1 MPPGGPR
8 SKGRPRAV
16 RAWYDGEDI
25 GQNDLHGVE
34 AARIRLLAGGSWRRP
49 GSVLRM
55 KRRSR
60 KWRLGLAAVAVTL
73 AAAGAIALT
82 QPLWTFDL
90 AVRAA
95 PGILWR
101 VDTSEPLVA
110 LTFDDGPAPGHTSVV
125 LDLLARHEARATFF
139 MLGERAEAHPALVE
153 AVRERGHE
161 IGNHGFADRRTVRLS
176 GDELLAD
183 LRRTDE
189 MLQLQGPERLYRPPS
204 GLITPSQLALVREH
218 GYRCVL
224 GSAYPFDPAHPPS
237 AYIRWLVVKNLAPGV
252 IVVLHDG
259 IPDPSR
265 TLAVLDDILAAGRGK
280 GLRFVTVS
288 ELLGSG

>member
-1 MPPGGPR
+1 MT
-8 SKGRPRAV
+8 
-16 RAWYDGEDI
+16 
-25 GQNDLHGVE
+25 
-34 AARIRLLAGGSWRRP
+34 
-49 GSVLRM
+49 
-55 KRRSR
+55 RRSR
-60 KWRLGLAAVAVTL
+60 RWRLGLAAVAATIAVV
-73 AAAGAIALT
+73 GAVALG

-90 AVRAA
+90 IARAA
-95 PGILWR
+95 PGILFR
-101 VDTSEPLVA
+101 VETSEPLAA

-139 MLGERAEAHPALVE
+139 MIGERAEAHPDLLK

-161 IGNHGFADRRTVRLS
+161 IGNHAFTGRRTVRLS
-176 GDELLAD
+176 EDELLAD

-189 MLQLQGPERLYRPPS
+189 VLQLPGPERLFRPPS
-204 GLITPSQLALVREH
+204 GLITPSQLDAIRKH

-237 AYIRWLVVKNLAPGV
+237 AYIRWLAVKNLEPGV

-265 TLAVLDDILAAGRGK
+265 TLAVLDDILAAGRRK

-288 ELLGSG
+288 ELLGQGRRP